1 MWKKRIMAILV
12 IIILVGTAFAFPF
25 AIHYYSDES
34 HMNKVQYVE
43 SKDIDVF
50 STKGN
55 NSVAEN
61 IELLDKMAAEGSDIE
76 INEMVFEPSKEK
88 QKTIKNRIKEEVQ
101 QWLDEDILGLQEAG
115 IYLNCFTNLEIEDIR
130 LMRLNTIS
138 YLEVGMLMD
147 DGSDTY
153 LTVCIDSNNYK
164 IYRLKVEGVI
174 VKKICNNE
182 YSYLTIANGS
192 KDIDEVM
199 VQVEKNISKYYE
211 LNYMPVNSNVTNRAI
226 EYSVGNNL
234 EWAIVDYLDGQD
246 IDTPVLDIGFVGLF

>member
-1 MWKKRIMAILV
+1 MWKKRIMAVLV

-34 HMNKVQYVE
+34 NMNKIQYME

-50 STKGN
+50 STK
-55 NSVAEN
+55 NSDSVSEN
-61 IELLDKMAAEGSDIE
+61 IELLDKLAAEGSDPGV
-76 INEMVFEPSKEK
+76 NEMVFEPSKEK
-88 QKTIKNRIKEEVQ
+88 QKTIKTRIKEEVQ

-164 IYRLKVEGVI
+164 IYRLRVEGVI

-182 YSYLTIANGS
+182 YSYLTIANGNI
-192 KDIDEVM
+192 DIDEVM
-199 VQVEKNISKYYE
+199 VQVEENIRKYYE

-226 EYSVGNNL
+226 EYDVGNNL